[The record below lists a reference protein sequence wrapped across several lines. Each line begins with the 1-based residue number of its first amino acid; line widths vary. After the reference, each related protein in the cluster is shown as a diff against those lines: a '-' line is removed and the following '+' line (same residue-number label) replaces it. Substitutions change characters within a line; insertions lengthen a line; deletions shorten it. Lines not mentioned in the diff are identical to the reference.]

1 MDKRNYRIGLTSA
14 IGCAIV
20 WGLLPIY
27 WNSLKPIPSGVII
40 FYRIVLMAVVCFIA

>member
-27 WNSLKPIPSGVII
+27 WNSLKPIPSGGIT
-40 FYRIVLMAVVCFIA
+40 